1 MDIVIDNKPGDSNPA
16 FAATGG
22 QAFEAGRPT
31 IVFIHGGGLD
41 HSVWA
46 LQTRYFAYHGRNV
59 LAVDLP
65 GHSRTPGPA
74 LGTIAAMADWVMALL
89 DALDLADV
97 ALVGH
102 SMGSLVAF
110 DAAARY
116 PSRATALA
124 LLGASIPMP
133 VADILLNAAEIND
146 PRAFDMVTLWG
157 HSRDGQTGS
166 NRAPGLWMTG
176 GAVSLLE
183 RSGPGVLY
191 ATLKAANDYSDGLD
205 LAGNIKC
212 RTLLVLAERDAMT
225 PAKAAR
231 PLADAIP
238 GARVTT
244 LSGCG
249 HMMMAEQPD
258 EVLDALISI
267 L

>member
-1 MDIVIDNKPGDSNPA
+1 MDITIDGKAA

-22 QAFEAGRPT
+22 QAFAAGRPT

-59 LAVDLP
+59 LALDLP
-65 GHSRTPGPA
+65 GHGRTAGPA
-74 LGTIAAMADWVMALL
+74 LTSIADMSDWVMALL
-89 DALDLADV
+89 DALGVGEA

-116 PSRATALA
+116 PHRATALA

-133 VADILLNAAEIND
+133 VADMLLDAAAAGD
-146 PRAFDMVTLWG
+146 HAAFDMITLWG
-157 HSRDGQTGS
+157 HSRQGQTGS

-183 RSGPGVLY
+183 RSGPGVLH
-191 ATLKAANDYSDGLD
+191 ATLKAADEYRDGLE
-205 LAGNIKC
+205 LAGAITC
-212 RTLLVLAERDAMT
+212 PSLLLLGERDAMT
-225 PAKAAR
+225 PAKAAK
-231 PLADAIP
+231 PLAEAIA
-238 GARVTT
+238 GARVIT
-244 LSGCG
+244 LAGCG

-258 EVLDALISI
+258 AVLDALISI

>member
-1 MDIVIDNKPGDSNPA
+1 MDITVDGKPA

-22 QAFEAGRPT
+22 QPFEEGRPT
-31 IVFIHGGGLD
+31 IVFIHGGGMD

-65 GHSRTPGPA
+65 GHGRTSGPA
-74 LGTIAAMADWVMALL
+74 LATIAAMADWVMALL
-89 DALDLADV
+89 DALGVVEA

-124 LLGASIPMP
+124 LLGTSVPMP
-133 VADILLNAAEIND
+133 VTDMLLDAAKNND
-146 PRAFDMVTLWG
+146 HAAFDMVTLWG

-183 RSGPGVLY
+183 RSAPGVLY
-191 ATLKAANDYSDGLD
+191 AALKAANEYRDGLD
-205 LAGNIKC
+205 LAGNIGC
-212 RTLLVLAERDAMT
+212 PTLLLLAEHDAMT
-225 PAKAAR
+225 PASAAK

-244 LSGCG
+244 LPGCG

>member
-1 MDIVIDNKPGDSNPA
+1 MDITVDCKSA

-22 QAFEAGRPT
+22 QPFEEGRPT
-31 IVFIHGGGLD
+31 IVFIHGGGMD

-65 GHSRTPGPA
+65 GHGRTPGPVP
-74 LGTIAAMADWVMALL
+74 GTIAAMADWVMALL
-89 DALDLADV
+89 DALDIGDA

-124 LLGASIPMP
+124 LLGISVPMP
-133 VADILLNAAEIND
+133 VTEMLLDAAENND
-146 PRAFDMVTLWG
+146 PAAFDMVTLWG
-157 HSRDGQTGS
+157 HSRHGQTGA

-176 GAVSLLE
+176 SGVRLLE
-183 RSGPGVLY
+183 RTAPGVLH
-191 ATLKAANDYSDGLD
+191 AALKAADDYRDGLE
-205 LAGNIKC
+205 LAPNITC
-212 RTLLVLAERDAMT
+212 PTLLLLGERDAMT
-225 PAKAAR
+225 PAKAAK
-231 PLADAIP
+231 PLAEAIP

-244 LSGCG
+244 LEGCG
-249 HMMMAEQPD
+249 HMMMAERPD
-258 EVLDALISI
+258 EVLDALISV

>member
-1 MDIVIDNKPGDSNPA
+1 MDITVDSKSA

-22 QAFEAGRPT
+22 QPFEAGRPA
-31 IVFIHGGGLD
+31 IVFIHGAGMD

-65 GHSRTPGPA
+65 GHGRTSGPVLA
-74 LGTIAAMADWVMALL
+74 TIAGMADWVMSLL
-89 DALDLADV
+89 DALDIGKA

-102 SMGSLVAF
+102 SMCSLVAF

-124 LLGASIPMP
+124 LLGTSIPMP
-133 VADILLNAAEIND
+133 VTEMLLDAAENQD
-146 PRAFDMVTLWG
+146 HTAFDMVTLWG
-157 HSRDGQTGS
+157 HSYDGQTGS

-176 GAVSLLE
+176 GALSLLE
-183 RSGPGVLY
+183 RSAPGVLH
-191 ATLKAANDYSDGLD
+191 AALKAANDYRDGLD
-205 LAGNIKC
+205 LAGNIGC
-212 RTLLVLAERDAMT
+212 PTLLLLADRDTMT
-225 PAKAAR
+225 PVRAAR
-231 PLADAIP
+231 PLAKAIP
-238 GARVTT
+238 RAQVTI
-244 LSGCG
+244 LPGCG

>member
-1 MDIVIDNKPGDSNPA
+1 MDITVGGKAG

-22 QAFEAGRPT
+22 QPFKAGQPT

-65 GHSRTPGPA
+65 GHGRTAGPV
-74 LGTIAAMADWVMALL
+74 LTTIEANADWVMALL
-89 DALDLADV
+89 DALDVETA

-116 PSRATALA
+116 PARITALA
-124 LLGASIPMP
+124 LLGTSIPMP
-133 VADILLNAAEIND
+133 VADMLLDSAAEGEHA
-146 PRAFDMVTLWG
+146 AFDMVTLWG

-176 GAVSLLE
+176 AAVTLLE
-183 RSGPGVLY
+183 RSGPGVLH
-191 ATLKAANDYSDGLD
+191 ACLKAANDYRHGLD
-205 LAGNIKC
+205 LAGDITC
-212 RTLLVLAERDAMT
+212 PTLLLLGERDAMT
-225 PAKAAR
+225 PAKAAK
-231 PLADAIP
+231 PLAAAIP
-238 GARVTT
+238 DARVTI
-244 LSGCG
+244 LPACG
-249 HMMMAEQPD
+249 HMMMSEQPD
-258 EVLDALISI
+258 QVLDELISI

>member
-1 MDIVIDNKPGDSNPA
+1 MDIKVDNHSA

-22 QAFEAGRPT
+22 QSFADDGRPT
-31 IVFIHGGGLD
+31 VVFIHGGGMD
-41 HSVWA
+41 HSVWS

-65 GHSRTPGPA
+65 GHGRTTGPA

-89 DALDLADV
+89 DALDIGEA

-116 PSRATALA
+116 PALVTALA
-124 LLGASIPMP
+124 LLGTSAPMP
-133 VADILLNAAEIND
+133 VTDILLDAARKND

-176 GAVSLLE
+176 NAVSLLQ
-183 RSGPGVLY
+183 RSAPGVLHT
-191 ATLKAANDYSDGLD
+191 ALKAAKDYSDGLD
-205 LAGNIKC
+205 LAGNITC
-212 RTLLVLAERDAMT
+212 PTLLVLAEHDSMT
-225 PAKAAR
+225 PARAAK
-231 PLADAIP
+231 PLAEAIP
-238 GARVTT
+238 GARVIT
-244 LSGCG
+244 LPGCG

>member
-1 MDIVIDNKPGDSNPA
+1 MDITVDGKAG

-22 QAFEAGRPT
+22 QPFEAARPT
-31 IVFIHGGGLD
+31 IVFIHGGGMD

-65 GHSRTPGPA
+65 GHGRTPGPVPA
-74 LGTIAAMADWVMALL
+74 TIAAMADWVMALL
-89 DALDLADV
+89 DALDIGEA

-124 LLGASIPMP
+124 LLGTSIPMP
-133 VADILLNAAEIND
+133 VADMLLDAAHND
-146 PRAFDMVTLWG
+146 DHAAFDMVTLWG
-157 HSRDGQTGS
+157 HSRAGQTGS

-183 RSGPGVLY
+183 RSGPGVLH
-191 ATLKAANDYSDGLD
+191 ATLKAANDYRHGLD
-205 LAGNIKC
+205 LAGDIQC
-212 RTLLVLAERDAMT
+212 PTLLVLGERDAMT
-225 PAKAAR
+225 PARAAR
-231 PLADAIP
+231 PLARAIP
-238 GARVTT
+238 GARTVT
-244 LSGCG
+244 LPGCG

-258 EVLDALISI
+258 AVLDALISI

>member
-1 MDIVIDNKPGDSNPA
+1 MDIIVDGKTA

-22 QAFEAGRPT
+22 QDFDAGRPT
-31 IVFIHGGGLD
+31 IVFVHGGGMD
-41 HSVWA
+41 RTCWS

-59 LAVDLP
+59 LALDLP
-65 GHSRTPGPA
+65 GHGRSAGPPLA
-74 LGTIAAMADWVMALL
+74 TIPDMADWIMAVLN
-89 DALDLADV
+89 ALDVGDA

-116 PSRATALA
+116 PKRCTALA
-124 LLGASIPMP
+124 LLGITIPMP
-133 VADILLNAAEIND
+133 VADALLDAAERNEH
-146 PRAFDMVTLWG
+146 ASFDMVTLWG
-157 HSRDGQTGS
+157 HSRDGQFGF

-176 GAVSLLE
+176 GAVSVLE
-183 RSGPGVLY
+183 RCAPGLHH
-191 ATLKAANDYSDGLD
+191 ATLKAANDYRPD
-205 LAGNIKC
+205 LGEVAGAIAC
-212 RTLLVLAERDAMT
+212 PALMLLGQRDAMT

-231 PLADAIP
+231 PLAEAIP
-238 GARVTT
+238 GVRVVT
-244 LSGCG
+244 LAGCG

>member
-1 MDIVIDNKPGDSNPA
+1 MDITVDGKPV

-22 QAFEAGRPT
+22 QPFEDGRPT
-31 IVFIHGGGLD
+31 IVFLHGGGMD

-65 GHSRTPGPA
+65 GHGRTPGPV

-89 DALDLADV
+89 DALAIGDA

-124 LLGASIPMP
+124 LLGISVPMP
-133 VADILLNAAEIND
+133 VTEMLLDAAENND
-146 PRAFDMVTLWG
+146 PAAFDMVTLWG

-183 RSGPGVLY
+183 RSGPGVLH
-191 ATLKAANDYSDGLD
+191 AALKAADDYRDGLD
-205 LAGNIKC
+205 LARNITC
-212 RTLLVLAERDAMT
+212 PTLLLLGERDAMT
-225 PAKAAR
+225 PARAAK
-231 PLADAIP
+231 PLAEAIP

-244 LSGCG
+244 LPGCG

-258 EVLDALISI
+258 EVLDALISV